1 MGKLYISSRFPKSF
15 EKEELYHYFKEMN
28 NGDVK
33 AREKIIYHNIL
44 LVLNEVNT
52 KFSHYT
58 DLEELFSVGLIGLIK
73 SVDTFNIDLK
83 FKFSTYAAKCIDN
96 EILMFLKK
104 TKKFTLDKSLESL
117 ITTDQSGN
125 QLKLEDVLADE
136 GSDFVSD
143 YEKREFFAE
152 IREVVYQLPLPN
164 RDIVLLY
171 FGFIGDH
178 AYNQKEIAEKFN
190 ISQSY
195 VSRIITKNISKI
207 GEQLRKSGIIEIN
220 GLSSNHLI
228 DEVSGQLPLQ
238 VSTTSSTIDFQQE
251 KESVGQSE
259 MMRYRKNKIIEE
271 RSVKKM
277 KQRKIKTIYEYLKE
291 YSRDE
296 IDVMLVK
303 LTEDEKNLIELRY
316 GKDLDN
322 PIISSTWGKEETR
335 KFYNSLIPKM
345 KKLLFNSRK
354 KGKEYDKKQQEDSNI
369 NISSMVEERTDAEIV
384 QLSSSSQIAKES
396 KINLGNE
403 GTKMEKED
411 YLNVLKLMRSPKFD
425 EILKL
430 FTPKEAIIVC
440 LKLGYVDEKYF
451 TTEAIANFLGIE
463 LDEVREITKKALLI
477 YKENIN
483 QMLDEA
489 IEIAVDSSIVL
500 KKKKD

>member
-1 MGKLYISSRFPKSF
+1 MGKLYISSRFPKPF

-73 SVDTFNIDLK
+73 SVDTFNIDLN
-83 FKFSTYAAKCIDN
+83 FKFSTYAKKCIDN

-259 MMRYRKNKIIEE
+259 MMKCRRNKIIEE

-354 KGKEYDKKQQEDSNI
+354 KEEYAKEQQEDSST
-369 NISSMVEERTDAEIV
+369 NISSMVEERKDAEIV
-384 QLSSSSQIAKES
+384 QLSSSSQIVKES

-489 IEIAVDSSIVL
+489 IEIAIDSSIVL

>member
-1 MGKLYISSRFPKSF
+1 MGKLYISSRLPKPF

-259 MMRYRKNKIIEE
+259 MMRCQRNKIIEE

-354 KGKEYDKKQQEDSNI
+354 KEEYAKEQQEDSST
-369 NISSMVEERTDAEIV
+369 NISSMVEERKDAEIV
-384 QLSSSSQIAKES
+384 QLSSSSQIVKES

>member
-1 MGKLYISSRFPKSF
+1 MGKLYISSRFPKPF

-369 NISSMVEERTDAEIV
+369 SSMVEERTDAEIV

>member
-1 MGKLYISSRFPKSF
+1 MKILNKFQMKNIFITSDLLKPLSD
-15 EKEELYHYFKEMN
+15 EEVEYYFRE
-28 NGDVK
+28 GRYWREQ
-33 AREKIIYHNIL
+33 ARDNFIQHNIR
-44 LVLNEVNT
+44 LVLNEVRS
-52 KFSHYT
+52 KFSQNS
-58 DLEELFSVGLIGLIK
+58 DLEELVSVGLVGLIK

-259 MMRYRKNKIIEE
+259 MMRYRKNKIIEWCNC
-271 RSVKKM
+271 SS
-277 KQRKIKTIYEYLKE
+277 Y
-291 YSRDE
+291 
-296 IDVMLVK
+296 ML
-303 LTEDEKNLIELRY
+303 R
-316 GKDLDN
+316 
-322 PIISSTWGKEETR
+322 
-335 KFYNSLIPKM
+335 
-345 KKLLFNSRK
+345 
-354 KGKEYDKKQQEDSNI
+354 
-369 NISSMVEERTDAEIV
+369 
-384 QLSSSSQIAKES
+384 
-396 KINLGNE
+396 
-403 GTKMEKED
+403 
-411 YLNVLKLMRSPKFD
+411 
-425 EILKL
+425 
-430 FTPKEAIIVC
+430 
-440 LKLGYVDEKYF
+440 
-451 TTEAIANFLGIE
+451 AN
-463 LDEVREITKKALLI
+463 K
-477 YKENIN
+477 
-483 QMLDEA
+483 
-489 IEIAVDSSIVL
+489 
-500 KKKKD
+500 